1 MQANDILFDDWETRY
16 DEALRSRKKA
26 YIFFLSYACITCL
39 FSLVG
44 SFFKWPLIMPFFIF
58 LLVLIS
64 IILEW
69 LKIKNNHL
77 VIKNNQIEITNRFNK
92 TRIYEINA
100 KELVIML
107 RHSIFNRRSGGI
119 VIKFYDSKKNFICKY
134 EDMLNGAIPFGV
146 KKTNWEKSIEALGV
160 KIIDTERI
168 LRINRNRPY

>member
-16 DEALRSRKKA
+16 DAALEYRKKN
-26 YIFFLSYACITCL
+26 YIFSLSLGCITCL
-39 FSLVG
+39 FLLVG
-44 SFFKWPLIMPFFIF
+44 SFFKLSLIMPFFIF
-58 LLVLIS
+58 LLALIS

-119 VIKFYDSKKNFICKY
+119 VMKFYDSKKNLICKY
-134 EDMLNGAIPFGV
+134 EDMLNGITPFGV
-146 KKTNWEKSIEALGV
+146 EKTNWVKSIEALGV